1 MNDIGAFVPSEL
13 CLAETC
19 IDKVTANICEDTCS
33 CCILES
39 LGRRVSHASF
49 YPCFASFFNM
59 VGQCSGGAQKP
70 FVKSVDFH
78 GELLTIE
85 VLGQDSSVVCTS
97 VALESRLAKWD
108 NHNLTLQI
116 YENASFGDD
125 HSVNPGRTVRNL
137 FEKCVGLNGE
147 FVFIDVFEACVSDVS
162 IFVLP
167 ECCSAES
174 YSDNVS
180 VQICANSRSFCT
192 LASLGRRVIELYV
205 YSCVVTFICE
215 ICWWY
220 VFSRLGTMIQ

>member
-1 MNDIGAFVPSEL
+1 MSAL
-13 CLAETC
+13 LW
-19 IDKVTANICEDTCS
+19 
-33 CCILES
+33 L
-39 LGRRVSHASF
+39 ASF
-49 YPCFASFFNM
+49 VWKNCA
-59 VGQCSGGAQKP
+59 
-70 FVKSVDFH
+70 
-78 GELLTIE
+78 LTTMRCLSIKT
-85 VLGQDSSVVCTS
+85 DSSRCWNVVANS
-97 VALESRLAKWD
+97 D
-108 NHNLTLQI
+108 NDNITLQI
-116 YENASFGDD
+116 CENAGFGADQFAL
-125 HSVNPGRTVRNL
+125 PGKTARNL

-147 FVFIDVFEACVSDVS
+147 FVLIDVFEACVSDVS